1 MPSLLSQRQNL
12 MTFLGW
18 MLCLL
23 IAIPA
28 QALDTSS
35 GVGLQDRALFQ
46 ERLDYTLTNQNGK
59 DFHAQDLSNS
69 SFAGAVARAADFS
82 NSNLRGAIL
91 TQGTFTQSNFSGAD
105 LSDALMDR
113 VDFVDTDLRNSVLK
127 GVIASGSSFAGA
139 QIDGADFSDA
149 LLDLDDQRRL
159 CLDADGINQI
169 TGIATFESLNC

>member
-1 MPSLLSQRQNL
+1 MPSSLSQRLSL
-12 MTFLGW
+12 MTLLGW

-59 DFHAQDLSNS
+59 DFHAQDLSNT
-69 SFAGAVARAADFS
+69 SFAGAVARAANFS

-113 VDFVDTDLRNSVLK
+113 VDFVDTDLRNTLLK

-139 QIDGADFSDA
+139 QIEGADFSNA
-149 LLDLDDQRRL
+149 LLDQDDQRRL
-159 CLDADGINQI
+159 CLEADGINPI
-169 TGIATFESLNC
+169 TGIATYDSLYC